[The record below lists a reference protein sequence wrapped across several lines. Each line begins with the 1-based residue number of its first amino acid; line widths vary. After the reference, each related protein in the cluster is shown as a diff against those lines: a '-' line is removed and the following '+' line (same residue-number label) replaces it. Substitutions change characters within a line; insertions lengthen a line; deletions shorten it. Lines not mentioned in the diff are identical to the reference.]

1 MDCNEATTVNVLGN
15 KFKSIENPNEFEN
28 FNKLTSL
35 NMNDNEEFNFVK
47 NQIFL
52 NHSFLNEFQCSNC
65 GIDEVGILTFSKLPE
80 LKTLDLS
87 KNKITTIDES
97 AFVNNEKLN
106 SLDLSNNQLVILPE
120 NLSKS
125 LEILILNENLL
136 FDLPKSKIFI
146 FSNNFIKFECNGCG
160 ITFIS
165 KENFKELSKLKELS
179 LNNNN
184 ISFIEDGSWN
194 SNSKLNYLNLENN
207 SLITFDF
214 GTLSSIKE
222 LCLDGNN
229 FESSLD
235 NNHLKIKYETGK
247 FRGQNCQKN
256 ESIFFEKILKNYEE
270 IAVPKKVVNFAGI
283 SDAFISSYLVLMVLI
298 QGGIICALL
307 AYFFKIRSEKCNGY
321 YDYSMTILNEH
332 DLYKID

>member
-1 MDCNEATTVNVLGN
+1 MGN
-15 KFKSIENPNEFEN
+15 KFKSIKNPYELEIFK
-28 FNKLTSL
+28 KLTSL
-35 NMNDNEEFNFVK
+35 NMNENEEFNFVK

-52 NHSFLNEFQCSNC
+52 NHGVLNEFQCSHC
-65 GIDEVGILTFSKLPE
+65 GIDQVGILTFSELPE
-80 LKTLDLS
+80 LTTLDLS
-87 KNKITTIDES
+87 KNKITSIEEY
-97 AFVNNEKLN
+97 AFENNKKIKK
-106 SLDLSNNQLVILPE
+106 LDLSNNQLVILPE

-125 LEILILNENLL
+125 LEILILNENLI

-146 FSNNFIKFECNGCG
+146 FGNNLIKFECNTCG
-160 ITFIS
+160 ITAIS
-165 KENFKELSKLKELS
+165 KENFKKLPKLKELS

-184 ISFIEDGSWN
+184 ISFIEDASWN

-207 SLITFDF
+207 FLITFDF

-222 LCLDGNN
+222 LCLDGNY
-229 FESSLD
+229 FKPSLD
-235 NNHLKIKYETGK
+235 NNQLKIKYETEK
-247 FRGQNCQKN
+247 IRGQNCQKN

-270 IAVPKKVVNFAGI
+270 IVVPKKVVNFAGI

-298 QGGIICALL
+298 QGGIFCALL
-307 AYFFKIRSEKCNGY
+307 AYIFKIRSEKCNGY